1 MDDDSSLDTLLA
13 RASNPLSREP
23 DPEALQQLCE
33 RMLVE
38 RDGPHQALR
47 FLAHKIQS
55 PQEREALQALT
66 VLEECANRCGAKFHD
81 ELAKFRFLNEL
92 IKVVSPK
99 YLGNRASP
107 KVKQKIIEVLYRW
120 SVEMKHHV
128 KIQEAYQM
136 LKRQGVVAV
145 DPVYVIEDYDPG
157 PLPAPRSQSAIFED
171 EEKSQMLQKLLRS
184 KNPEDLQAANRLI
197 RNMVK
202 EADRR
207 MELLARRTTE
217 IETVHNNAK
226 VLKDMLANYRP
237 GETSQEEKDLMREL
251 FESCER
257 LRPKLFRLA
266 GEMEEK
272 DEGLNEI
279 LTANDELTNVIN
291 IYKRA
296 MGYEPAVNG
305 AAAAAAPTYNSSH
318 AEDVWEPAAVA
329 SLGPPKQQQQSLLD
343 LGSPVS
349 APHREEGQP
358 KKAATTTTDL
368 SLLDDQLLALGLGDP
383 GAPASAAGGGGSSM
397 ADLGSL
403 FSPAPGLHQQ
413 QGAPSFPGAFG
424 GAVGGHR
431 PQGYSPSH
439 QVLTS
444 ATPLAPSSASVL
456 LSSPL
461 RPTPSFAGGGQLQG
475 AGGGFG
481 AGAAGPMNHHNSLAH
496 GVPLV
501 GASSKSRGLEELDA
515 LGQSLIKQALPH
527 NPGSQGDFP
536 SNFLGAGCSSPQKMS
551 LNQMSRPV
559 APSASVPAALL
570 GGGASAQ
577 PPPSVG
583 PKTLPLG
590 PSMLAP
596 SLVEPPASSPVKA
609 ALDDLLTGL
618 FVPLD
623 QIQPGS
629 QSPLSLHERNGV
641 RAVVHFALNRPH
653 EHVSVLVASI
663 TSQGPLP
670 VRALSF
676 EASVPKTMRIRLQ
689 PPSGTELP
697 PHNPILPAA
706 AVTQIMLLANPAKDK
721 VCLKYKLSYTIDEES
736 HMDAGEVDCP
746 TEASAS

>member
-1 MDDDSSLDTLLA
+1 MHAA

-23 DPEALQQLCE
+23 DAEAVQQLCE
-33 RMLVE
+33 RILLE

-66 VLEECANRCGAKFHD
+66 VLEECANRCGAKFQD
-81 ELAKFRFLNEL
+81 ELGKFRFLNEL

-107 KVKQKIIEVLYRW
+107 KVKQKIIEILYRW

-136 LKRQGVVAV
+136 LKRQGVIAI

-237 GETSQEEKDLMREL
+237 GETSHEEKDLMKEL

-296 MGYEPAVNG
+296 MGHEPAVNG
-305 AAAAAAPTYNSSH
+305 AGAVAAAAPAYNNSTH
-318 AEDVWEPAAVA
+318 ENPHGWDPAASA
-329 SLGPPKQQQQSLLD
+329 AGGPHQAAQQSLLD

-349 APHREEGQP
+349 AVHKEDGGSLP
-358 KKAATTTTDL
+358 KKAATTTDL

-383 GAPASAAGGGGSSM
+383 GPPVGGAAAGSSM

-403 FSPAPGLHQQ
+403 FSPGHGLAQPP
-413 QGAPSFPGAFG
+413 QGASSFPGAFG
-424 GAVGGHR
+424 GGAVGGGHR
-431 PQGYSPSH
+431 PVGYSPSH
-439 QVLTS
+439 QVLGS
-444 ATPLAPSSASVL
+444 AAPLAPSSASTL

-461 RPTPSFAGGGQLQG
+461 RPTPSFAGGQG
-475 AGGGFG
+475 FAGG
-481 AGAAGPMNHHNSLAH
+481 AASNHHNSVGH
-496 GVPLV
+496 GAALL
-501 GASSKSRGLEELDA
+501 GASGSKSRGLEELDA

-536 SNFLGAGCSSPQKMS
+536 SNFLGAASPQKVS
-551 LNQMSRPV
+551 LKQMSRPPV
-559 APSASVPAALL
+559 LPSASVPLV
-570 GGGASAQ
+570 G
-577 PPPSVG
+577 G

-596 SLVEPPASSPVKA
+596 SAEPQGSSPAKGA
-609 ALDDLLTGL
+609 AATGVDDLLTGL

-629 QSPLSLHERNGV
+629 QPPLSLHERNGV
-641 RAVVHFALNRPH
+641 RAVVHFARNRPH

-663 TSQGPLP
+663 TSQGSLP

-689 PPSGTELP
+689 PPSATELP

-706 AVTQIMLLANPAKDK
+706 AVTQVMLLANPAKDK